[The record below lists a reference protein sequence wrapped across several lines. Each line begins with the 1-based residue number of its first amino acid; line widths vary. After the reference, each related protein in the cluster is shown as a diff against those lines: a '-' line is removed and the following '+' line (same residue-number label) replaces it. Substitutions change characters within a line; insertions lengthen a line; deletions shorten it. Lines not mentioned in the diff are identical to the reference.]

1 MDKLSEPTIAMKKY
15 EEHIQ
20 QQKERKMNKTI
31 HQAIFEFNNMMITVK
46 KDLKN
51 GAFPN
56 SFYTDINSVLHTIR
70 PTLSELGIVII
81 QTPQI
86 NEAGSY
92 LNTKIM
98 LKDTPTEYVESNIKF
113 IVDQNSPK
121 AMWSLGASI
130 TYTRRYAIT
139 CMLSL
144 EAVDDDFVNGTKDAQ
159 STPKKAYNKPLTPA
173 QQFGA
178 KVVSMKK
185 DLDMARAEGDIDKAT
200 RIYEEADDK
209 GLIQVQDYHAR
220 LFENPVATL

>member
-1 MDKLSEPTIAMKKY
+1 
-15 EEHIQ
+15 
-20 QQKERKMNKTI
+20 MNKTI

-81 QTPQI
+81 QTPQM

-98 LKDTPTEYVESNIKF
+98 LKDIPSEYVESNIKF
-113 IVDQNSPK
+113 IVDPKSPK

-159 STPKKAYNKPLTPA
+159 RSPKKAYNKPLTPT
-173 QQFGA
+173 QQNNVL
-178 KVVSMKK
+178 VVKMK
-185 DLDMARAEGDIDKAT
+185 DELDRARAMGDLELAT
-200 RIYEEADDK
+200 NIYEEANDK
-209 GLIQVQDYHAR
+209 GLVQVQDYHAR